1 MLLEFNDP
9 AKEIRKINR
18 VIRQYEVLV
27 KTSVDGDQ
35 RYRVKIRLKELRDY
49 KDKILKTFDIDEQK
63 IIEEENESRQVANEY
78 HFLNNIIPKD
88 FKNINLNYGIS
99 DIDAY
104 LRYYDE
110 EFIVVLSERNIKLDF
125 KYSIDRD
132 NFYHKF
138 KDLQRKI
145 KDYEE
150 EIINIVGISYAKSEE
165 LEIKQRNLKRMRHIE
180 IETYK
185 YFKAIEKFC
194 LDLIEDIEIDGSKC
208 LNSSDIMI
216 FDKIE
221 GKKYLDGMTVSKALK
236 MIRDYSREVILYL
249 NIPQI
254 GYTE

>member
-18 VIRQYEVLV
+18 VIHQYKVLV
-27 KTSVDGDQ
+27 KTTVNEDQ
-35 RYRVKIRLKELRDY
+35 RHRVKIRLKELHDY
-49 KDKILKTFDIDEQK
+49 KDKILKTFDINQQK
-63 IIEEENESRQVANEY
+63 IIEEENESRQVTNEY
-78 HFLNNIIPKD
+78 HFLNNIIPND
-88 FKNINLNYGIS
+88 FKNIDLDYEIS

-110 EFIVVLSERNIKLDF
+110 EIIVVLSERNMKLDF

-138 KDLQRKI
+138 KDLQRKM

-150 EIINIVGISYAKSEE
+150 EIIHILEATYAKNEE
-165 LEIKQRNLKRMRHIE
+165 LEMKQRNLKRMRHIE

-185 YFKAIEKFC
+185 YFKSIEKFC

-208 LNSSDIMI
+208 LNSMDIMI

-221 GKKYLDGMTVSKALK
+221 GEKYLDGMTVLEAIK
-236 MIRDYSREVILYL
+236 MVRDYSREVILYL

-254 GYTE
+254 GHME